1 MFLVVSSF
9 MDKEDARRISP
20 DEQHER
26 RRQVVRAYKRK
37 INKRKIALDV
47 GLSYSATCKI
57 IDRFKAGGM
66 AALAPQIRGR
76 RVGDKRGL
84 SAEQEA
90 NIQHTI
96 CDKRPEQLKMEFAL
110 WSRAAVKELIE
121 RECKVTLHLRSVGKY
136 LARWGFTPQKPI
148 KRAYEQSPEAMRTW
162 LEEDYPAIAER
173 AKNEGAEIHWGDET
187 ALVNTDVRGRSYAPK
202 GKTPV
207 VMAVGGTRQ
216 KLSMLA
222 SVTNQGKARW
232 MIIDGNFNHEK
243 LIEFLKALID
253 DTKHKVFLILDNL
266 GVHHCK
272 PVKEWLRLHV
282 DEIEVFYLPSYS
294 PELNPEER
302 LNADLKHV
310 IRSKVPA
317 RTKAKLR
324 VATED
329 HMATIGRSP
338 ERVKA
343 YFQDPRVKYAA

>member
-1 MFLVVSSF
+1 
-9 MDKEDARRISP
+9 MDTEDARRLSP
-20 DEQHER
+20 AEQHER
-26 RRQVVRAYKRK
+26 RRQVIRAYKRK
-37 INKRKIALDV
+37 VNKRQIARDV

-57 IDRFKAGGM
+57 IERFDAGGM
-66 AALAPQIRGR
+66 AALAPRTRGR
-76 RVGDKRGL
+76 RAGDKRVL
-84 SAEQEA
+84 TPEQETS
-90 NIQHTI
+90 IRQTI

-110 WSRAAVKELIE
+110 WSRGAVKELIE
-121 RECKVTLHLRSVGKY
+121 REYQVTLHLRSVGKY

-148 KRAYEQSPEAMRTW
+148 KRAYEQSPEAVRTW
-162 LEEDYPAIAER
+162 LDATYPGIAER
-173 AKNEGAEIHWGDET
+173 AQTEGAEIHWGDET
-187 ALVNTDVRGRSYAPK
+187 ALVNTDVRGRSFAPK

-232 MIIDGNFNHEK
+232 MIIEGAFNHDK
-243 LIEFLKALID
+243 LIEFFQALVTD
-253 DTKHKVFLILDNL
+253 AKRKVFLILDNL

-272 PVKEWLRLHV
+272 PVKQWLAEHS
-282 DEIEVFYLPSYS
+282 DQMEVFYLPSYS

-324 VATED
+324 VATEA
-329 HMATIGRSP
+329 HMALIGREP

-343 YFQDPRVKYAA
+343 YFQDPFVKYAA